1 MKVEPKA
8 HAAVRKNTVTIFG
21 PKGFKPIQMILCR
34 HKSPAEVLL
43 NFDLNCVTVGFDGK
57 NVLALPKFILAM
69 KYGRNY
75 LDSNMNT
82 AAKLQY
88 YRLIKYAARGF
99 PTALPVHFRMHG
111 YFGKYKKLTMPLWLT
126 IIKDQEIPS
135 QDELA
140 ADPSHPVFYYICE
153 LLHLAKRVLITK
165 KHGANSVEG
174 YHWADLW
181 QRGYVLRAPGF
192 IKLTSSIVVSQS
204 TRIER
209 QVRNTK
215 NSRTSVCLL
224 R

>member
-1 MKVEPKA
+1 MKRTLGRRYDRTLKYKFGTKLDQVYEIYEAVLKVNPQA
-8 HAAVRKNTVTIFG
+8 HVAIRKNTVNIFG

-43 NFDLNCVTVGFDGK
+43 NFDLNCVSVGFDGK

-111 YFGKYKKLTMPLWLT
+111 YFGK
-126 IIKDQEIPS
+126 
-135 QDELA
+135 
-140 ADPSHPVFYYICE
+140 
-153 LLHLAKRVLITK
+153 
-165 KHGANSVEG
+165 
-174 YHWADLW
+174 
-181 QRGYVLRAPGF
+181 
-192 IKLTSSIVVSQS
+192 
-204 TRIER
+204 
-209 QVRNTK
+209 
-215 NSRTSVCLL
+215 
-224 R
+224 

>member
-1 MKVEPKA
+1 VYEIYESVLKVEPKA

-111 YFGKYKKLTMPLWLT
+111 YFGKYQK
-126 IIKDQEIPS
+126 INYNYD
-135 QDELA
+135 
-140 ADPSHPVFYYICE
+140 
-153 LLHLAKRVLITK
+153 
-165 KHGANSVEG
+165 
-174 YHWADLW
+174 
-181 QRGYVLRAPGF
+181 
-192 IKLTSSIVVSQS
+192 
-204 TRIER
+204 
-209 QVRNTK
+209 
-215 NSRTSVCLL
+215 
-224 R
+224 